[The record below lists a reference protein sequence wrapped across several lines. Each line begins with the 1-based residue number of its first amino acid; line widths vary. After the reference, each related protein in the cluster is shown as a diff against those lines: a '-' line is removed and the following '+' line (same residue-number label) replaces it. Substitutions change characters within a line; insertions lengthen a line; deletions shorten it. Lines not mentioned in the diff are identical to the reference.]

1 MMCIGIDL
9 GTSAFKLLLMDGTG
23 TIQNELSR
31 EYPISCPRSDRPEQ
45 NPEEWW
51 SAVVEGIRALTAD
64 CEKSRN
70 ADISFGEQEHSLV
83 VLDKNGHDK
92 DKQFGGRSGVH
103 LPDER
108 QRVLQGRRVISKP
121 KSRDQTV
128 ELSISGHQVCLSFA
142 REPNPVVAQL
152 IRTSLIDS
160 YIRRR
165 WDDERI
171 RE

>member
-1 MMCIGIDL
+1 MMYIGIDP
-9 GTSAFKLLLMDGTG
+9 GASAFKLLLMDGTG

-31 EYPISCPRSDRPEQ
+31 EYPISFPHPDRLEQ

-51 SAVVEGIRALTAD
+51 SAVVEGIRALTVD
-64 CEKSRN
+64 GEKSRN
-70 ADISFGEQEHSLV
+70 ADISCGEQEHSLV

-92 DKQFGGRSGVH
+92 DKQFGRRRGVH
-103 LPDER
+103 LSDER
-108 QRVLQGRRVISKP
+108 QRELQGRRTISKP
-121 KSRDQTV
+121 RGRGQTV

-142 REPNPVVAQL
+142 QEPNPVVAQL

-165 WDDERI
+165 WDGDRI